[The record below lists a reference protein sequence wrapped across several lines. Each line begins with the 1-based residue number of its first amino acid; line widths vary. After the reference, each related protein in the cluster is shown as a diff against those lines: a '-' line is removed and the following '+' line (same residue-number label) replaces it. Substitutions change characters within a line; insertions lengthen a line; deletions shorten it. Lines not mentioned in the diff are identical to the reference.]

1 METNSYLPS
10 IVLGW
15 ARNRSWSTMN
25 RVSSTTKVSLSPNRG
40 LLFPAASLAI
50 PATRLSR
57 WSKLNLDLVRPS
69 WSPPQGNM
77 ERPWKPHWPRL
88 LSLSDIMWM
97 SPSSLL
103 LVVSRLWVL
112 DLFTRQ
118 GLDFGVPRQLKN
130 SKREKKPTLNGK
142 SILQQ
147 AILNK
152 HFLWQIFLTRSK
164 WPITN

>member
-130 SKREKKPTLNGK
+130 SKREKK
-142 SILQQ
+142 
-147 AILNK
+147 
-152 HFLWQIFLTRSK
+152 HFEWKINTSAGNFK
-164 WPITN
+164 